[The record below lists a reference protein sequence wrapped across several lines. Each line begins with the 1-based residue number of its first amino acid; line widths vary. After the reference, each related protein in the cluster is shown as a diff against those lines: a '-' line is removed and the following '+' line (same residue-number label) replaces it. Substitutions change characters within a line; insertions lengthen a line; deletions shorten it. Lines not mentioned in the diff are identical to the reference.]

1 MPDDIRATARTCLL
15 DKGYRREVRAV
26 LYEVYR
32 QEPTVAYLFE
42 AQRPG
47 YERRLRAMI
56 RAWVRQ
62 HFYLQLPAVGLM
74 VEDRLAGVALIVP
87 PLRRLGVADSWMWRL
102 RMIIGTGLR
111 CTRRYL
117 DYQAALVGSLP
128 SDQVHMLPLLGVHP
142 DFRSQQHAE
151 QLLQAVHDWC
161 AEEPGSH
168 GVVLDTGNARYLAF
182 YKRQGYQEIGEI
194 AIGPVT
200 ERVFFHPNP
209 LSSRSVTAG
218 PAR

>member
-74 VEDRLAGVALIVP
+74 VEDRLAGVALIGMTNLLVSFSLALWVA
-87 PLRRLGVADSWMWRL
+87 LRSRKL
-102 RMIIGTGLR
+102 R
-111 CTRRYL
+111 
-117 DYQAALVGSLP
+117 GS
-128 SDQVHMLPLLGVHP
+128 DALPLLP
-142 DFRSQQHAE
+142 
-151 QLLQAVHDWC
+151 AVFKRFLRGPKAFFIPPRER
-161 AEEPGSH
+161 AEEPAEEA
-168 GVVLDTGNARYLAF
+168 T
-182 YKRQGYQEIGEI
+182 
-194 AIGPVT
+194 P
-200 ERVFFHPNP
+200 
-209 LSSRSVTAG
+209 
-218 PAR
+218 PA